1 MRSLL
6 PVFLSLVCI
15 IPAFSQTLSDDQ
27 KAKLDGLFTALDQN
41 HLSMGSVYI
50 SIDGKEVYSKTYG
63 MANFRD
69 EKTYPAV
76 SGKTL
81 YRMGS
86 ISKVYTAFLVMKLA
100 EENKLQLS
108 DHLDKYFPTL
118 TEAKNNSLDRLLG
131 HKSTLPI
138 FVRVDDLE
146 KLRQAKTADE
156 LIEAANKYPKNAD
169 TIKVKY
175 NNLNYIMLGLVAEK
189 VTGKPFNVLL
199 EEYLKT
205 VPDSHVYGKTTLLDY
220 QKNEANSFHLK
231 DNQWQEDY
239 EIRETPVADG
249 SGFLVADARSVTNFM
264 DALFTYQLLD
274 SASLAKMLPATSMF
288 GYGLMKSNFDKHIGY
303 GHTGRIEGFTS
314 ATSYFPAERMGVT
327 FMQNGSVYPL
337 NDIMILVGEILF
349 ETQEYQLPDLEK
361 DTLSKEQEDQL
372 MGEYVNTEEGYSVL
386 VDRKKDVV
394 RLRVVQG
401 KGLLSKRIVSV
412 YALSPTRLFNPS
424 QGLIFDFL
432 SLSGSSYS
440 QCDMR
445 VNGAK
450 LTLKKQ

>member
-1 MRSLL
+1 MRILL
-6 PVFLSLVCI
+6 LFFSIALSI
-15 IPAFSQTLSDDQ
+15 SAFSQNLSDEQ
-27 KAKLDGLFTALDQN
+27 KAKLDELFNALDQN
-41 HLSMGSVYI
+41 HLSMGSIYI
-50 SIDGKEVYSKTYG
+50 SKDGKEVYSKTYG

-76 SGKTL
+76 SGQTL

-86 ISKVYTAFLVMKLA
+86 ISKVYTAFLIMKLA
-100 EENKLQLS
+100 EENRLQLT
-108 DHLDKYFPTL
+108 DNLDKYFPNL
-118 TEAKNNSLDRLLG
+118 TEAKNNSLERLLA
-131 HKSTLPI
+131 HKSTLPV

-146 KLRQAKTADE
+146 KLRMAKTADE
-156 LIEAANKYPKNAD
+156 LIETANKYPKNTD
-169 TIKVKY
+169 TTKVKY

-189 VTGKPFNVLL
+189 VTGKPFNTLL
-199 EEYLKT
+199 DEYLKA

-249 SGFLVADARSVTNFM
+249 SGFLVADARSVTNFIN
-264 DALFTYQLLD
+264 ALFTYQLLD

-314 ATSYFPAERMGVT
+314 ATSYFPAEKLGLT

-337 NDIMILVGEILF
+337 NDILILVGDILF

-361 DTLSKEQEDQL
+361 DVLTKEQEDKL
-372 MGEYVNTEEGYSVL
+372 IGEYVNTEEGYSVL
-386 VDRKKDVV
+386 VDRKKDVL

-401 KGLLSKRIVSV
+401 KGLLSKRIISV
-412 YALSPTRLFNPS
+412 YALNPTRLFNPS
-424 QGLIFDFL
+424 QGLIFDF
-432 SLSGSSYS
+432 SNLSGESYS